1 MIRIGTAASLTIIAS
16 TLMIVLVLIVPWRQG
31 ALVRHEFRMTVHEM
45 MENVATG
52 RGRYDCCYHD

>member
-1 MIRIGTAASLTIIAS
+1 MTRVIAAGSLVIIAS
-16 TLMIVLVLIVPWRQG
+16 TLIIVLVLIVQWRQE

-52 RGRYDCCYHD
+52 RGPL